1 MNDGAP
7 TPVQLDE
14 RERAL
19 RESELRLQQVLD
31 NTSAAVFAKD
41 RAGRYLFVNREFER
55 LTGRN
60 AYALLGHNDRDIF
73 PPEMAAALRRTDRLV
88 LL

>member
-41 RAGRYLFVNREFER
+41 RAGRYLYQCR
-55 LTGRN
+55 
-60 AYALLGHNDRDIF
+60 
-73 PPEMAAALRRTDRLV
+73 
-88 LL
+88 